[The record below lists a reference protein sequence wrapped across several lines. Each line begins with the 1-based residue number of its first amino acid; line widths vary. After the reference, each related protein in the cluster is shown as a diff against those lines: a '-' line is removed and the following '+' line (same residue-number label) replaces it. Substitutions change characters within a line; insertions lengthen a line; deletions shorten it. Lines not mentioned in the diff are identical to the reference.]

1 MTRVF
6 FITLSRSD
14 YATLRP
20 IALAAQKD
28 AAFDTVLVAGGS
40 HLLSR
45 FGQTIDS
52 IRADGFSD
60 IRIVDFLR
68 ESDDSDDDIA
78 GAYARAV
85 SGFAELLRADKPDYV
100 FIVGDRWEMIAVAT
114 AASMLRIPVAHH
126 SGGDITQGS
135 ADNQTRYVLTTL
147 SHLHFVALDD
157 HKRRLIHMGEEDS
170 RITVVGE
177 PALTGLRDV
186 AAKIPDIRAEL
197 GLKANAP
204 FVLATFHPTSYD
216 ALPPQGQ
223 IEIFLKA
230 LDMVADDII
239 LTAPNPDPS
248 SGSFYEVMSRYARQ
262 NPRVHMF
269 ENLGRDRY
277 YAAMA
282 AARYMIGNSSSGLW
296 EAPSFSLPV
305 VNIGN
310 RQRGRLHGQNV
321 VHTELNAQS
330 IQSAIH
336 QVTQDSF
343 RAALSA
349 SDNPYVREEGIHLML
364 SALKRPYSKDE
375 LLAKV
380 FIDPLETAKA

>member
-6 FITLSRSD
+6 FVTLSRSD

-20 IALAAQKD
+20 IALAAQED
-28 AAFDTVLVAGGS
+28 TALDTVLVAGGS

-45 FGQTIDS
+45 FGHTIDS
-52 IRADGFSD
+52 IRADGLSD

-68 ESDDSDDDIA
+68 EDDDSDDDIA
-78 GAYARAV
+78 AAYARAV
-85 SGFAELLRADKPDYV
+85 SGFIELLRANKPDFV

-114 AASMLRIPVAHH
+114 VASMLRIPVAHH

-157 HKRRLIHMGEEDS
+157 HKKRLIHMGEEES
-170 RITVVGE
+170 RVTVVGE
-177 PALTGLRDV
+177 PALIGLRDV
-186 AAKIPDIRAEL
+186 AAKVPDIRAEL
-197 GLKANAP
+197 GLKADAP

-230 LDMVADDII
+230 LDMVADDIV

-248 SGSFYEVMSRYARQ
+248 SGSFYEIMSSYARRH
-262 NPRVHMF
+262 PRVHMF

-282 AARYMIGNSSSGLW
+282 SARFMIGNSSSGLW
-296 EAPSFSLPV
+296 EAPSFRLPV

-310 RQRGRLHGQNV
+310 RQKGRLHGRNI
-321 VHTELNAQS
+321 VHAELNADS
-330 IQSAIH
+330 IQSAVV

-343 RAALSA
+343 RDALSD
-349 SDNPYVREEGIHLML
+349 SDNPYVREDGVDIML
-364 SALKRPYSKDE
+364 SVLKRPYSRDE

-380 FIDPLETAKA
+380 FVDPLETTKA

>member
-6 FITLSRSD
+6 FVTLSRSD

-20 IALAAQKD
+20 IALAALKD
-28 AAFDTVLVAGGS
+28 HAFDTVLVAGGS

-45 FGQTIDS
+45 FGQSIDS

-60 IRIVDFLR
+60 LRIVDFLR
-68 ESDDSDDDIA
+68 EDDDSDDDIA
-78 GAYARAV
+78 AAYARAV
-85 SGFAELLRADKPDYV
+85 SGFVELLHADRPDYV

-157 HKRRLIHMGEEDS
+157 HKKRLTHMGEEES

-186 AAKIPDIRAEL
+186 AAKVPDIRTEL
-197 GLKANAP
+197 GLKLDSS

-223 IEIFLKA
+223 VEIFLRA
-230 LDMVADDII
+230 LDMVADDIV
-239 LTAPNPDPS
+239 LTSPNPDPS
-248 SGSFYEVMSRYARQ
+248 SGSFYEILSSYARRH
-262 NPRVHMF
+262 PRVHMF

-282 AARYMIGNSSSGLW
+282 SARFMIGNSSSGLW
-296 EAPSFSLPV
+296 EAPSFRLPV

-310 RQRGRLHGQNV
+310 RQKGRLHGQNV
-321 VHTELNAQS
+321 VHAELNIES
-330 IQSAIH
+330 IQSAIAR
-336 QVTQDSF
+336 VMQDSF
-343 RAALSA
+343 CAALSA
-349 SDNPYVREEGIHLML
+349 SDNPYVREDGINLML
-364 SALKRPYSKDE
+364 SVLKRPYSRDE

-380 FIDPLETAKA
+380 FVDPLETTKA

>member
-6 FITLSRSD
+6 FVTLSRSD

-20 IALAAQKD
+20 IALAALKD
-28 AAFDTVLVAGGS
+28 TALDTVLVAGGS

-52 IRADGFSD
+52 IRADGFPD
-60 IRIVDFLR
+60 VRIVDFLH
-68 ESDDSDDDIA
+68 EDDDSDDDIA
-78 GAYARAV
+78 AAYARAV
-85 SGFAELLRADKPDYV
+85 SGFVELLRTDRPDYV

-157 HKRRLIHMGEEDS
+157 HKKRLIHMGEEES

-186 AAKIPDIRAEL
+186 AAKVPDIRAEL
-197 GLKANAP
+197 GLKADAP

-230 LDMVADDII
+230 LDMVADDIV

-248 SGSFYEVMSRYARQ
+248 SGSFYEIMSSYARRH
-262 NPRVHMF
+262 PRVHMF

-282 AARYMIGNSSSGLW
+282 SARFMIGNSSSGLW
-296 EAPSFSLPV
+296 EAPSFRLPV

-310 RQRGRLHGQNV
+310 RQKGRLHGRNV
-321 VHTELNAQS
+321 VHAELNADS
-330 IQSAIH
+330 IQSAVA

-343 RAALSA
+343 RAALSD
-349 SDNPYVREEGIHLML
+349 SDNPYVREDGVDIVL
-364 SALKRPYSKDE
+364 SVLKRPYAKTE

-380 FIDPLETAKA
+380 FVDPLGMSKA

>member
-6 FITLSRSD
+6 FVTLSRSD

-20 IALAAQKD
+20 IALAAQED
-28 AAFDTVLVAGGS
+28 AALDTVLVAGGS

-45 FGQTIDS
+45 FGHTIDS

-68 ESDDSDDDIA
+68 EDDDSDDDIA
-78 GAYARAV
+78 AAYARAV
-85 SGFAELLRADKPDYV
+85 SGFIELLRANKPDFV

-157 HKRRLIHMGEEDS
+157 HKKRLIHMGEEES
-170 RITVVGE
+170 RVTVVGE
-177 PALTGLRDV
+177 PALIGLRDV
-186 AAKIPDIRAEL
+186 AAKVPDIRAEL
-197 GLKANAP
+197 GLKADAP

-230 LDMVADDII
+230 LDMVADDIV

-248 SGSFYEVMSRYARQ
+248 SGSFYEIMSSYARRH
-262 NPRVHMF
+262 PRVHMF

-282 AARYMIGNSSSGLW
+282 SARFMIGNSSSGLW
-296 EAPSFSLPV
+296 EAPSFRLPV

-310 RQRGRLHGQNV
+310 RQKGRLHGRNI
-321 VHTELNAQS
+321 VHAELNADS
-330 IQSAIH
+330 IQSAVV
-336 QVTQDSF
+336 QVTQASF
-343 RAALSA
+343 REALSD
-349 SDNPYVREEGIHLML
+349 SDNPYVREDGVDIML
-364 SALKRPYSKDE
+364 SVLKRPYSRDE

-380 FIDPLETAKA
+380 FVDPLETTKA